1 MGELRRY
8 LKSNNVLMRCVSL
21 ILSVALFASALVY
34 LNAENMETAAASE
47 GATKPYMEYIV
58 RRLIDGVQEE
68 FNILEI
74 VAYKGQGEFRYYASD
89 DEVEEGLEANQA
101 YLEQVYTAMGNSKN
115 AEGVW
120 STKDTWLDMKVAN
133 NPFYNFSYKIKFDS
147 RTGKFDVKGPD
158 VLAKYVLPQYED
170 LIAEKLNVN
179 TVEANDLTSAD
190 IEKADLIIINTGTH
204 DSNTVKAYRKYS
216 GDAEDLVFTKEGT
229 KIPDEGLIT
238 YNSYEKVDSTY
249 VPPVEDPEDPDA
261 TTGYIYIKNTANWS
275 NVYVYYYS
283 EDGTE
288 LGEAYP
294 GNKMTPVEG
303 EKNIF
308 KIEIPVTTEYI
319 MFNNGSTVAPQSF
332 QTKFAGFEKIYYG
345 GEWLDYPLPEE
356 ESSEEESSTETG
368 TGSEETTTVGESGSG
383 EISTEETTS
392 GSEETSTEEAST
404 EETTTAGTGEGGTG
418 EGGTGEGGTGGV
430 TPDDGYSYISRD
442 MSWSMCVKLLDYVMN
457 GKVVDVPGGDPVHVK
472 TPVVIDNAGI
482 ADLADD
488 TNMYKMLLA
497 YRMCSVNGA
506 NQPIRWEVL
515 KENISTKDASGKSY
529 KNEGGI
535 ATPAIDLTGA
545 GFTADAVTSWKIGS
559 DNTIKKLFDRVCPGG
574 VTAEG
579 DTLPAYNES
588 EAFMADYLTDDYW
601 VYSGVD
607 WIIPATSDSKITAS
621 GACFTSRIGNRS
633 DPKSKDAL
641 RYLLGAKTAQTYSF
655 TDKIRVLEIQPSNCF
670 EYDTL
675 TEIKELGRKLLRA
688 DYENWTDGG
697 AKDYRKY
704 ITIDHVTPNAL
715 NSMTV
720 DIASEYDL
728 VIIGDNIG
736 SSTDSNRLTQDANG
750 TIYNDRNLNGYVYLA
765 FGDLLKLSTYAM
777 GYLTDEYLELKSTDT
792 APSGL
797 RKVNSANQH
806 VWTPYLYKELG
817 KSAGTKKY
825 VVKDLRDYYITKKKV
840 KADKTNSNAIDNAS
854 FYLDHYLGNTRV
866 SDNDITD
873 ITKEKLQEFV
883 NTGNPIVVADSVY
896 YADSKKLYPTS
907 DMYDFA
913 KNTLGATDASGRRI
927 NRNVQ
932 RKDTIGTCVAY
943 LGTKAPRIDFV
954 EGTVNYV
961 ERTVVRGSNT
971 YTAKTATLPLKPV
984 EPKYLNGIISTFND
998 RSLYYKFNITGQVGK
1013 KYLVKLIIDK
1023 NNDGVYNDVDH
1034 GIADDRNEVY
1044 YSEELKLNQ
1053 RTVTYEISS
1062 ALADNF
1068 IGMLAWKLE
1077 IVELDDAGQETDWR
1091 VSEKGYSAIRNTG
1104 NQVLNVLQLVPVK
1117 NADNTLNSRLHMDRG
1132 TFANLMNSIEGVVGY
1147 DLNVKEVYV
1156 NDFVDSYNPNKTVD
1170 GRRGIQYQKG
1180 ELGTA
1185 TDKLNGYAMVVIGFW
1200 DSYNSKDINNDY
1212 GALDNLLDYMD
1223 AGKAVLFTHDTVS
1236 WRSTPNYKSG
1246 YRDSRDAFKYIN
1258 AGSIYDTLP
1267 NGEKPNGNTQTH
1279 YGDTCFNLTINFRD
1293 RVGMDRYGVTILPSS
1308 YDTENTKDADVYR
1321 YDKEVPKYGIGCR
1334 IPSYMATSTNS
1345 EKKTDASGNV
1355 YYVAKEEIEVREIQG
1370 FNQWNCYRMNFC
1382 YRAKSSYDLEG
1393 KGYTSLRPFAD
1404 GSYYNGGNGSKSVLY
1419 TTNKIVQ
1426 LNEGPVTM
1434 YPYDVGTSV
1443 EIATTHGQY
1452 FELDMEDEDIVVWY
1466 ALDESTRNRDNN
1478 LTDKTSD
1485 YYNKTY
1491 KDGGNNFYIYSKNN
1505 ITYSGAGHGTID
1517 KDGELKL
1524 FVNTIIK
1531 AIAGGNSAPV
1541 VGVTNGGTV
1550 ASGGCVVYVN
1560 SADTASEYEI
1570 DFIAEDRD
1578 LLSLES
1584 VSGNMDLVGEF
1595 TEAKIIWKK
1604 SASEEKV
1611 IKEYKPSSGNAI
1623 KNGILNQFKLGSSNL
1638 TATELNTI
1646 ENAVETSR
1654 VGANFKI
1661 VVSDSTGMTA
1671 SVDVQLQV
1679 RDLFEMD

>member
-21 ILSVALFASALVY
+21 ILSMALFASALIY
-34 LNAENMETAAASE
+34 LGGENVETVAASE
-47 GATKPYMEYIV
+47 GTTKPYMEYIV
-58 RRLIDGVQEE
+58 RRLIDGVQEQ
-68 FNILEI
+68 FNVLEI

-89 DEVEEGLEANQA
+89 DEVEEGLEANQE
-101 YLEQVYTAMGNSKN
+101 YLAGLYSSLGYTKD
-115 AEGVW
+115 AEGKWNVQ
-120 STKDTWLDMKVAN
+120 DTWDDIDILN
-133 NPFYNFSYKIKFDS
+133 NPFYNFKYKIKFDS
-147 RTGKFDVKGPD
+147 RTNRFDVKGPD

-179 TVEANDLTSAD
+179 TVEANDLTTAD
-190 IEKADLIIINTGTH
+190 IVNADLIIINTGTH
-204 DSNTVKAYRKYS
+204 DNNTIKAYRKFS
-216 GDAEDLVFTKEGT
+216 GDTEDLVFTKGGT

-249 VPPVEDPEDPDA
+249 VPPIDPDDPIG
-261 TTGYIYIKNTANWS
+261 TKGNIYIKNTANWS
-275 NVYVYYYS
+275 SVYAYYYS

-288 LGEAYP
+288 LGAAYP
-294 GNKMTPVEG
+294 GNKMTAVEG
-303 EKNIF
+303 GKNIYCL
-308 KIEIPVTTEYI
+308 EIPSETVYI
-319 MFNNGSTVAPQSF
+319 MFNNGSAIAPQSF

-356 ESSEEESSTETG
+356 ESTEEESSTEASS
-368 TGSEETTTVGESGSG
+368 GSEETTTVGESGSEETSTE
-383 EISTEETTS
+383 EISTEET
-392 GSEETSTEEAST
+392 STEETST
-404 EETTTAGTGEGGTG
+404 EETTTAGSG
-418 EGGTGEGGTGGV
+418 EGGTGEGGTGGE
-430 TPDDGYSYISRD
+430 TPDDGYMYISRD
-442 MSWSMCVKLLDYVMN
+442 MSWNMCEKLLDYVMG
-457 GKVVDVPGGDPVHVK
+457 GKVLDVPGGDPVFVK

-482 ADLADD
+482 AGLSED

-515 KENISTKDASGKSY
+515 RENISITDASGKHYNNAS
-529 KNEGGI
+529 GI
-535 ATPAIDLTGA
+535 PTPAIDLTGA
-545 GFTADAVTSWKIGS
+545 GFTADAVTSWKVGT
-559 DNTIKKLFDRVCPGG
+559 DNTIKKLFDRVCPSG

-579 DTLPAYNES
+579 ETLPAYNENDP
-588 EAFMADYLTDDYW
+588 FMSDYLTDDYW
-601 VYSGVD
+601 VYSGNK
-607 WIIPATSDSKITAS
+607 WNIPATSDGNIVAS
-621 GACFTSRIGNRS
+621 GSYFTSRIGDRAN
-633 DPKSKDAL
+633 PKSKDVL
-641 RYLLGAKTAQTYSF
+641 RYLLGAKTVQTYSF
-655 TDKIRVLEIQPSNCF
+655 KDKIRVLEIQPCNCF

-675 TEIKELGRKLLRA
+675 EEIKELGRKLLRYN
-688 DYENWTDGG
+688 YENWESKSGIIDPDDIT
-697 AKDYRKY
+697 DYRNY

-736 SSTDSNRLTQDANG
+736 SSTDVNRLTQDANG

-765 FGDLLKLSTYAM
+765 FGDLLKVSTYAM
-777 GYLTDEYLELKSTDT
+777 GYLPDEYIELKTTDT
-792 APSGL
+792 VPSGVK
-797 RKVNSANQH
+797 KVESTYKH

-817 KSAGTKKY
+817 KSTGSKNY
-825 VVKDLRDYYITKKKV
+825 VVKDLRDYYITKESV
-840 KADKTNSNAIDNAS
+840 KEDSTDSDAIDNAS

-907 DMYDFA
+907 DMYDLA
-913 KNTLGATDASGRRI
+913 KNTLGATDASGRRT

-932 RKDTIGTCVAY
+932 RKETIGTCVAY

-961 ERTVVRGSNT
+961 ERTVKADGTNQ
-971 YTAKTATLPLKPV
+971 YTAKTATLPMKPV
-984 EPKYLNGIISTFND
+984 EPKYLDGIISTFND
-998 RSLYYKFNITGQVGK
+998 RGLRYKFNVTGQVGK

-1034 GIADDRNEVY
+1034 GIADDRNEIY
-1044 YSEELKLNQ
+1044 YSAELKLNQ
-1053 RTVTYEISS
+1053 RTVTYEINST
-1062 ALADNF
+1062 LADNF

-1077 IVELDDAGQETDWR
+1077 IVELNDAGNETDWR

-1104 NQVLNVLQLVPVK
+1104 NQPLKVLQIAPHTVGGGSNNLEL
-1117 NADNTLNSRLHMDRG
+1117 NNTTFTDLMDKV
-1132 TFANLMNSIEGVVGY
+1132 EGVVGY
-1147 DLNVKEVYV
+1147 DMSVDVIRV
-1156 NDFVDSYNPNKTVD
+1156 NDFVDKYNPNWTDPSDSTK
-1170 GRRGIQYQKG
+1170 KG
-1180 ELGTA
+1180 VSYTKGQLGTA
-1185 TDKLNGYAMVVIGFW
+1185 NDKLNGYAMVVIGFA
-1200 DSYNSKDINNDY
+1200 DSYGSKDINNDY

-1246 YRDSRDAFKYIN
+1246 YRDSSDVFQYISS
-1258 AGSIYDTLP
+1258 GSIYDTLP
-1267 NGEKPNGNTQTH
+1267 SGDKPYGDGYEQTH

-1293 RVGMDRYGVTILPSS
+1293 RVGMDRYGVTILPSI
-1308 YDTENTKDADVYR
+1308 YDTDKTKDADVFR
-1321 YDKEVPKYGIGCR
+1321 YDKEIPKYGIGCR

-1345 EKKTDASGNV
+1345 EKITDASGNV
-1355 YYVAKEEIEVREIQG
+1355 LYYVAKEEIEVRELQG
-1370 FNQWNCYRMNFC
+1370 FNNWNCYRMNFC
-1382 YRAKSSYDLEG
+1382 YRARSSYEIEE
-1393 KGYTSLRPFAD
+1393 KGYQSLRPYAD
-1404 GSYYNGGNGSKSVLY
+1404 GTYYNGGNGYKSVLY

-1426 LNEGPVTM
+1426 LNEGPITK
-1434 YPYDVGTSV
+1434 YPYDVGTTV
-1443 EIATTHGQY
+1443 DIATTHGQY

-1466 ALDESTRNRDNN
+1466 SLDGSSGNSS
-1478 LTDKTSD
+1478 K
-1485 YYNKTY
+1485 YYNRTY

-1505 ITYSGAGHGTID
+1505 ITYSGAGHASISMES
-1517 KDGELKL
+1517 ELKL

-1578 LLSLES
+1578 LLSLET

-1611 IKEYKPSSGNAI
+1611 IKEFKPSSGNAL

-1638 TATELNTI
+1638 TEDERDAI
-1646 ENAVETSR
+1646 ERAVETSR
-1654 VGANFKI
+1654 VGADFEI
-1661 VVSDSTGMTA
+1661 IVSDSTGMTA
-1671 SVDVQLQV
+1671 SVAVQLQV